1 MNLDR
6 FLPWIGIGLLIALW
20 EGAIHAFDLPPYVL
34 PKIGAI
40 AGEIVAGRDAL
51 LRGLIATL
59 YEAGL
64 GYVIGAAIG
73 IVFGF
78 LATTAPSFERAVMPI
93 VVAVNSVPIVA
104 YVPVALVALGMG
116 PASKIAMVIIAVGF
130 TVFLSAVQ
138 GLNGCDSNVVN
149 LLRSF
154 GAGAARVT
162 WSYRLPAA
170 LPTIISALR
179 VAVVRAMIVAI
190 VAEMLG
196 AYEGLGRIIYESTQ
210 QIQFLRTW
218 AAITVASAASVII
231 YSLFVW
237 ADRKLVWWK

>member
-1 MNLDR
+1 MTADR
-6 FLPWIGIGLLIALW
+6 ILPWVGVALLLSIWQLSV
-20 EGAIHAFDLPPYVL
+20 HFFDLPPYIL
-34 PKIGAI
+34 PGIDAI
-40 AGEIVAGRDAL
+40 AMEIANNRVEL
-51 LRGLIATL
+51 TRGLLATL
-59 YEAGL
+59 YEAST
-64 GYVIGAAIG
+64 GYVIGAVLG
-73 IVFGF
+73 IVCGF
-78 LATTAPSFERAVMPI
+78 IATISPQVERAFVPI
-93 VVAVNSVPIVA
+93 VVAINSVPIVA

-116 PASKIAMVIIAVGF
+116 PASKIVLVAIAVGF

-138 GLNGCDSNVVN
+138 GLKGCDQEAVN

-154 GAGAARVT
+154 GAGPVRVT
-162 WSYRLPAA
+162 WSYRLPSA
-170 LPTIISALR
+170 LPTIVSALR

-196 AYEGLGRIIYESTQ
+196 AHQGLGRLIFESTQ

-231 YSLFVW
+231 YSLFIW